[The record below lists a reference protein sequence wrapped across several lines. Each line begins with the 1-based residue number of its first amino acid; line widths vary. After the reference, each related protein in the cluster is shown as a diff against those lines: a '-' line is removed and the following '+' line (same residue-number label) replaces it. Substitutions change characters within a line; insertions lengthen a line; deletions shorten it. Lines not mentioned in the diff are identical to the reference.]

1 VDKAMIASYPR
12 YDSYKETSEEW
23 IGKIPTTWD
32 SVPLRN
38 IFKFRNEKN
47 DPIITDEILSLS
59 IAHGVTKYSDKNRGG
74 NKRKDDITAYKIARP
89 NDIVLNSMNIIVGAV
104 GLSKYFGAISPVY
117 YALYLHSNEASINYY
132 EWVFHNESFQ
142 KSLLKY
148 GKGILI
154 KMGEGGK
161 MNTIRMKISQHDMKY
176 FILPCPPLSDQEKI
190 AKFLESKTAQIDQA
204 ITLKQQQIAKLEEY
218 KQIVIQNAVT
228 KGLNP
233 DAPMKDSGVDW
244 IGDIPEHWE
253 VKKLKRVAIL
263 NPKIRLNNLEYNEL
277 VSFLPMERVSVNG
290 DVDYSLKRPL
300 NEVKQGF
307 TVFEK
312 DDVILAKITPC
323 FENGKGALLNKLDT
337 PVGFGSTE
345 FHVIRAKKD
354 INKKYLYNIT
364 QSPIFL
370 KVGEKMMIG
379 SAGQKRVPTDFVSN
393 YDVAL
398 PSLEE
403 QCDIN
408 EFIDNI
414 SMKIR
419 ESIEVQRK
427 QIERLKEYKTILI
440 NQAVTGKI
448 KVS

>member
-1 VDKAMIASYPR
+1 MTIKITNDLTQIDYPR

-117 YALYLHSNEASINYY
+117 YALYLHSNEANINYY

-190 AKFLESKTAQIDQA
+190 AKFLVKKTTQIDQA

-218 KQIVIQNAVT
+218 KQIIIQNAVT

-244 IGDIPEHWE
+244 IGNIPEHWE
-253 VKKLKRVAIL
+253 VKKLKYIV
-263 NPKIRLNNLEYNEL
+263 KIRKRIIGYEGVDILSITQKGVKVKDITSGEGQLA
-277 VSFLPMERVSVNG
+277 M
-290 DVDYSLKRPL
+290 DYSKYQIVHIGDFAMNHMDLLTGYIDISKFEGVVSPDYR
-300 NEVKQGF
+300 VF
-307 TVFEK
+307 T
-312 DDVILAKITPC
+312 
-323 FENGKGALLNKLDT
+323 
-337 PVGFGSTE
+337 
-345 FHVIRAKKD
+345 
-354 INKKYLYNIT
+354 
-364 QSPIFL
+364 
-370 KVGEKMMIG
+370 
-379 SAGQKRVPTDFVSN
+379 
-393 YDVAL
+393 
-398 PSLEE
+398 
-403 QCDIN
+403 N
-408 EFIDNI
+408 EFKGVLDSYLLSILQMGYKQKI
-414 SMKIR
+414 LFKYGQGVSMLGRWRLPATNFNNFLIPIPSMG
-419 ESIEVQRK
+419 EQK
-427 QIERLKEYKTILI
+427 QIVQFINDLSVSTNKAIDIYNQNIDRLKEYKTILI

>member
-1 VDKAMIASYPR
+1 MIASYPR

-244 IGDIPEHWE
+244 IGEIPKHWE
-253 VKKLKRVAIL
+253 VKKLKFISNVVLGKMICNEDRGGMQLKPYLKSKNIQWL
-263 NPKIRLNNLEYNEL
+263 NVDITSVDEMWFTEREMLVYRLKKDDLVLSEGGEVGKTCIWNNEL
-277 VSFLPMERVSVNG
+277 DECYIQNSAHKVSFKSNHLPKYFLYQFFTLGKQGQFNKIVNRVSIG
-290 DVDYSLKRPL
+290 HL
-300 NEVKQGF
+300 
-307 TVFEK
+307 TK
-312 DDVILAKITPC
+312 DKLINTDLITP
-323 FENGKGALLNKLDT
+323 T
-337 PVGFGSTE
+337 
-345 FHVIRAKKD
+345 
-354 INKKYLYNIT
+354 
-364 QSPIFL
+364 
-370 KVGEKMMIG
+370 
-379 SAGQKRVPTDFVSN
+379 
-393 YDVAL
+393 
-398 PSLEE
+398 LEE
-403 QCDIN
+403 QRLIVDYI
-408 EFIDNI
+408 E
-414 SMKIR
+414 KT
-419 ESIEVQRK
+419 ESIVLINIDVYK
-427 QIERLKEYKTILI
+427 QQIDRLKEYKTILI